1 MTTHISAAQAAEID
15 AKLMGPQY
23 GFTLEQLMELAGLSV
38 AAATREVYPPETHG
52 RVLCVCGPGNNG
64 GDGLVAARH
73 LFHFGYR
80 VSVCYPKRSGR
91 EPIYARLVTQLET
104 LGVPFVDAAALT
116 TPNAEEDE
124 SNKTK
129 KSLATYCD
137 VVLDGVFGFSFAG
150 SPRAP
155 FDALLE
161 LLTPAHEPPPIVAI
175 DVPSGWSVD
184 EGDTSPGKSGAR
196 PDVLVS
202 LTAPKLGSKTFEGA
216 HHFVGGRFLPPKL
229 AAEFGLAPPEYQ
241 GANQCARV
249 PGLRG

>member
-38 AAATREVYPPETHG
+38 AAATREVYPPETHR

-80 VSVCYPKRSGR
+80 VTVCYPKRSGR

-124 SNKTK
+124 LK
-129 KSLATYCD
+129 KSFD
-137 VVLDGVFGFSFAG
+137 VVLDGMFGFSFSG

-202 LTAPKLGSKTFEGA
+202 LTAPKLGSKTFEGS

-249 PGLRG
+249 PGGRG

>member
-15 AKLMGPQY
+15 AKLMGPEY

-38 AAATREVYPPETHG
+38 AAATREVYPPKTHG

-73 LFHFGYR
+73 LFHFGYD

-104 LGVPFVDAAALT
+104 LGVSFVDAAALT
-116 TPNAEEDE
+116 SPGAEDDE
-124 SNKTK
+124 QKKT
-129 KSLATYCD
+129 LATSYD

-155 FDALLE
+155 FDALLD
-161 LLTPAHEPPPIVAI
+161 LLTPARSPPPIVAI

-196 PDVLVS
+196 PDTLVS

-229 AAEFGLAPPEYQ
+229 AAEYGLVLPEYE
-241 GANQCARV
+241 GANQCVRM
-249 PGLRG
+249 PSER

>member
-38 AAATREVYPPETHG
+38 AAATREVYPPKTHG

-73 LFHFGYR
+73 LFHFGYD

-116 TPNAEEDE
+116 TPDAEERGL
-124 SNKTK
+124 K
-129 KSLATYCD
+129 KSCD

-161 LLTPAHEPPPIVAI
+161 LLTPAHDPPPIVAI

-184 EGDTSPGKSGAR
+184 EGDTSPGKSGVR

-249 PGLRG
+249 PGGRG

>member
-1 MTTHISAAQAAEID
+1 
-15 AKLMGPQY
+15 
-23 GFTLEQLMELAGLSV
+23 
-38 AAATREVYPPETHG
+38 
-52 RVLCVCGPGNNG
+52 VCGPGNNG

-80 VSVCYPKRSGR
+80 VTVCYPKRSGR

-124 SNKTK
+124 LK
-129 KSLATYCD
+129 KSFD
-137 VVLDGVFGFSFAG
+137 VVLDGMFGFSFSG

-196 PDVLVS
+196 PDTLVS

-229 AAEFGLAPPEYQ
+229 AAEYGLVLPEYE
-241 GANQCARV
+241 GADQCVRM
-249 PGLRG
+249 PSER